1 MLLISLPLMSV
12 LVFLYA
18 RQVEPNLLTLN
29 QEKVAISNLPSEL
42 EGLRIVQI
50 SDLHGKEFPDIKLV
64 DKVNA
69 LRPDIL
75 VITGDVLDSYHRDF
89 SYIHRVLG
97 PMQAKYGKFF
107 VSGNNEYRAQ
117 LAWAEIEKA
126 YRQANVT
133 VLPNRSVRI
142 NHRGKHL
149 WLVGVD
155 DPNTNHD
162 RIDLALLGTDR
173 APKILLAHSPEIID
187 KAGARNVDLVLAGH
201 THGGQIRIPGLAERP
216 GLKQKLDIILLKANY
231 WVNRGINYV
240 WRRGEKL
247 NDIYFQ
253 DMQLSGLDKPEV
265 NLPDIGLMFSF
276 NMKPGFEKY
285 VSGFYSVGH
294 TKLYVNRGIG
304 ETWIPFRLFSPPEIT
319 EFELV
324 RE

>member
-1 MLLISLPLMSV
+1 MGLA
-12 LVFLYA
+12 LVFFYA
-18 RQVEPNLLTLN
+18 REVEPYLLVVN
-29 QEKVAISNLPSEL
+29 KEKIVLTNLPREL
-42 EGLRIVQI
+42 DGIRIVQI
-50 SDLHGKEFPDIKLV
+50 SDLHGKEFSGNKLE
-64 DKVNA
+64 KVSS
-69 LRPDIL
+69 LHPDIL
-75 VITGDVLDSYHRDF
+75 VITGDVLDRAHSDYR
-89 SYIHRVLG
+89 YIQRVLG
-97 PMQAKYGKFF
+97 PMQAKFGKFF
-107 VSGNNEYRAQ
+107 VPGNNEYNTNLSWTEMAT
-117 LAWAEIEKA
+117 A
-126 YRQANVT
+126 YKKANVM
-133 VLPNRSVRI
+133 VLRNRNYPVKFK
-142 NHRGKHL
+142 GKHL

-155 DPNTNHD
+155 DPNTDHD
-162 RIDLALLGTDR
+162 RLDQALQGTDQ

-201 THGGQIRIPGLAERP
+201 THGGQVRIPGLAERP
-216 GLKQKLDIILLKANY
+216 ELKRKLDIILLRANY
-231 WVNRGINYV
+231 LVNRGINYV
-240 WRRGEKL
+240 WRRGEQI